1 MKIHFFI
8 RSLVAVSM
16 SMFVAGSAF
25 ADRGHHHQSNTYV
38 YAVYGST
45 NGPAYAPN
53 YRPTTYSAYDR
64 PTNYATYDDYGRVID
79 ARPIYRQV
87 AVDVPR
93 QYCGVRTVAR
103 EERSRGG
110 DSFAGTVVGGLVGAA
125 IGHEI
130 GNGRGSATAVGGL
143 IGASIG
149 NDASK
154 GRTVRYRDE
163 EVCRTEYRTEYE
175 QRIVGYDVSYRY
187 QGRVYQTHTDRHP
200 GDRIAVDVAVRS
212 RDY

>member
-1 MKIHFFI
+1 MKNPLFVHSILAI
-8 RSLVAVSM
+8 SM

-25 ADRGHHHQSNTYV
+25 ADRGHRHHHHRPYHSHTQV
-38 YAVYGST
+38 YAIYETNNYG
-45 NGPAYAPN
+45 
-53 YRPTTYSAYDR
+53 
-64 PTNYATYDDYGRVID
+64 DYGRVVD

-87 AVDVPR
+87 AIDVPR
-93 QYCGVRTVAR
+93 ERCDVRTVAH
-103 EERSRGG
+103 EERRGG

-130 GNGRGSATAVGGL
+130 GHGRGGATAVGGL

-154 GRTVRYRDE
+154 TRTVRYRDE
-163 EVCRTEYRTEYE
+163 EVCRTSYRTEYE
-175 QRIVGYDVSYRY
+175 QRIVGYDVSYSY
-187 QGRVYQTHTDRHP
+187 QGRIYQTHTDRHP

>member
-1 MKIHFFI
+1 MKNRLFV
-8 RSLVAVSM
+8 RSLLAISM
-16 SMFVAGSAF
+16 SMFVAGCASADHGYRSHYHDN
-25 ADRGHHHQSNTYV
+25 AYV
-38 YAVYGST
+38 YST
-45 NGPAYAPN
+45 
-53 YRPTTYSAYDR
+53 YDAD
-64 PTNYATYDDYGRVID
+64 NYADYGRVVD

-87 AVDVPR
+87 AVEVPR
-93 QYCGVRTVAR
+93 QYCGVQTVAR
-103 EERSRGG
+103 EEYRRNG

-175 QRIVGYDVSYRY
+175 QRIIGYDVSYSY
-187 QGRVYQTHTDRHP
+187 QGRMYQTRTDRHP

-212 RDY
+212 RGY